1 MRVFPPSVSKILIA
15 GAALSLSGCAAIDQT
30 ALFVDRLFQNISLPK
45 FEMPE
50 LQTARSGNLTAT
62 EDEPFMLTLQASDV
76 DMEYGDRLAFT
87 AGRLPQWLYL
97 SRDGKLEGT
106 PKNKDVG
113 LHEIELRVTDLAGQ
127 YDTLSLEIDVQ
138 NTNDAPVLIAKT
150 LEFAKQ
156 DEPYTQILE
165 VQDDDLAYGDRLRF
179 NAVLAPEWLSVSD
192 DATLTGTPAN
202 ADVGI
207 HKITIEVVDSG
218 GLSAQQHYV
227 VEVKNVNDAPLFNAN

>member
-1 MRVFPPSVSKILIA
+1 L
-15 GAALSLSGCAAIDQT
+15 L
-30 ALFVDRLFQNISLPK
+30 
-45 FEMPE
+45 
-50 LQTARSGNLTAT
+50 
-62 EDEPFMLTLQASDV
+62 
-76 DMEYGDRLAFT
+76 
-87 AGRLPQWLYL
+87 
-97 SRDGKLEGT
+97 
-106 PKNKDVG
+106 
-113 LHEIELRVTDLAGQ
+113 
-127 YDTLSLEIDVQ
+127 
-138 NTNDAPVLIAKT
+138 KT

-179 NAVLAPEWLSVSD
+179 NAVLAPKWLSVSD
-192 DATLTGTPAN
+192 DATLTGTPDN